1 MKAEQRQLR
10 KQWLTEKGELGTKLS
25 ELNSLVTKHQAT
37 IIKKEKDF
45 DKLQKQLRK
54 LINDAQRNVKTT
66 MIISKPLQKASSQN
80 STKVSLKDAESL
92 AYQESIAYLEVFKKL
107 FYYSFYLF
115 LLFCSILFFCF
126 NSFILKTFNGEDGKW
141 KPSRSCE

>member
-92 AYQESIAYLEVFKKL
+92 AYQESIAYLEVFKNYFIILFPIFTLL
-107 FYYSFYLF
+107 FYAI
-115 LLFCSILFFCF
+115 LLFQFFYIK
-126 NSFILKTFNGEDGKW
+126 NI
-141 KPSRSCE
+141 

>member
-10 KQWLTEKGELGTKLS
+10 KQWLTEKGELGIKLS

-92 AYQESIAYLEVFKKL
+92 AYQESIAYLEVFKNYFIILFPIFTLL
-107 FYYSFYLF
+107 FYAI
-115 LLFCSILFFCF
+115 LLFQFFYIK
-126 NSFILKTFNGEDGKW
+126 NI
-141 KPSRSCE
+141 